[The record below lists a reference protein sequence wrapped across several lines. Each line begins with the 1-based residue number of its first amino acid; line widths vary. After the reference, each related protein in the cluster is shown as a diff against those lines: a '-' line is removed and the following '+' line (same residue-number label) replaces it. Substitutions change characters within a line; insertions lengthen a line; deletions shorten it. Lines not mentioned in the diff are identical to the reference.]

1 MSEHSDLLR
10 LLNETGRLAE
20 LLGENVPAGVDTTT
34 LSRLQTELRQLQ
46 REVGNEPPR
55 DEAFVEVASRRLIE
69 IRDELQAF
77 ADSL

>member
-1 MSEHSDLLR
+1 VSEHSDLLR

-20 LLGENVPAGVDTTT
+20 LLVANVPAGVDTAT
-34 LSRLQTELRQLQ
+34 LSRLRTELRELQ
-46 REVGNEPPR
+46 GEIGNEPPR
-55 DEAFVEVASRRLIE
+55 DEAFAEVASRRLIE

>member
-1 MSEHSDLLR
+1 VSEHSDLLR

-20 LLGENVPAGVDTTT
+20 LLVANVPAGVDAAA
-34 LSRLQTELRQLQ
+34 LGRLRTEIRQLQ
-46 REVGNEPPR
+46 GEVVNEPLR
-55 DEAFVEVASRRLIE
+55 DEASDEVASRRLIE

>member
-20 LLGENVPAGVDTTT
+20 LLVANVPAGVDTTT
-34 LSRLQTELRQLQ
+34 LSRLRTELRQLQ
-46 REVGNEPPR
+46 GEVGNEAPR
-55 DEAFVEVASRRLIE
+55 DEAFAEAASRRLIE

>member
-20 LLGENVPAGVDTTT
+20 LLVANVPAGVDATT
-34 LSRLQTELRQLQ
+34 LGRLRTEIRQLQ
-46 REVGNEPPR
+46 GEVVNEPRR
-55 DEAFVEVASRRLIE
+55 DEASDEAASRRLIE

>member
-1 MSEHSDLLR
+1 VSELSDLLR

-20 LLGENVPAGVDTTT
+20 LQVANVPAGVDTTT
-34 LSRLQTELRQLQ
+34 LSRLRTELRELQ
-46 REVGNEPPR
+46 GELGNEPSR
-55 DEAFVEVASRRLIE
+55 DEAFVEAASRRLIE

>member
-20 LLGENVPAGVDTTT
+20 LLVANVPAGVDTTN
-34 LSRLQTELRQLQ
+34 LSRLRTELRELQ
-46 REVGNEPPR
+46 VEVGNEPPR
-55 DEAFVEVASRRLIE
+55 AEAFVDVTSRRLIE

-77 ADSL
+77 ADSV

>member
-1 MSEHSDLLR
+1 MSERSDLLR

-20 LLGENVPAGVDTTT
+20 LLVANVPAGVDTRT
-34 LSRLQTELRQLQ
+34 LGRLRTELRQLQ
-46 REVGNEPPR
+46 GEVGNEPPQ

-77 ADSL
+77 ADSV

>member
-1 MSEHSDLLR
+1 VSEHSDLRR

-20 LLGENVPAGVDTTT
+20 LLVANVPAGVDATT
-34 LSRLQTELRQLQ
+34 LSRLRTELRQLQ
-46 REVGNEPPR
+46 GEVGNEPPR
-55 DEAFVEVASRRLIE
+55 DEASDEVASRRRIE